1 MSNGGCGIKDTFQDG
16 GRLPGTTMVAVR
28 ATSGVDF
35 AESFN
40 ETVGIGPFP
49 TLGVFQAKLSHFQ
62 RQTGISYV
70 IRNSIS
76 RERQMANR
84 RLEIP
89 AYHDFYWVQYVCIH
103 NKQRSRPKPKCAGS

>member
-16 GRLPGTTMVAVR
+16 GHIPATSMAAVL
-28 ATSGVDF
+28 ASSGVDL

-40 ETVGIGPFP
+40 ETFGIGPFP

-62 RQTGISYV
+62 RQTGTSYV
-70 IRNSIS
+70 IRSSIS
-76 RERQMANR
+76 REQQMAKR
-84 RLEIP
+84 RLGIP

-103 NKQRSRPKPKCAGS
+103 NEQRSCHKPK